1 LNYFFLSKAHRR
13 NQKNN
18 YKKQQWQD
26 GIHFKSSWI
35 IKIVYKY
42 FTKNTISK
50 AADPDGRRRVARL
63 CAVAVQDADRQASH
77 DRQALSRELDLDD
90 LLVPDILPTFSL
102 PNFQAKGAVLEGA
115 ALAHTGKL
123 ALIEQEKAAKLPGFV
138 GI

>member
-1 LNYFFLSKAHRR
+1 LIYFFLSKAHRR

-18 YKKQQWQD
+18 YKKQQLRD

-35 IKIVYKY
+35 IKIVSKH
-42 FTKNTISK
+42 FTKNTISN

-63 CAVAVQDADRQASH
+63 CAVAVQDADLQASH
-77 DRQALSRELDLDD
+77 DRQALARELDA

-115 ALAHTGKL
+115 ALAHTGRL